1 MKIIDSN
8 NKIEVRYFK
17 KDTLRMIDIQEM
29 IDKIDKIEI
38 IETKEYYLRAK
49 IKSVSLPNLIL
60 EEIDPLSNRQIYNL
74 RNRLDIKMIERR
86 IHQRIFRL

>member
-60 EEIDPLSNRQIYNL
+60 EEIDPLLNRQIYNL